1 MLAVDS
7 SGAQGSGEVM
17 CLIMDVAAERK
28 RLLEDER
35 HAKEKLGL

>member
-1 MLAVDS
+1 VLAVDS